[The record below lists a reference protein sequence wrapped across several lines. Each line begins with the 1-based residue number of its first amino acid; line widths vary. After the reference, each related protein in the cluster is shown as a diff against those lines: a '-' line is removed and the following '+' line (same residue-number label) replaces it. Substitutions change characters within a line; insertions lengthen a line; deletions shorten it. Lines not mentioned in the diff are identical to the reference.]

1 MKKAIRIFDVLLAAV
16 LVPVMVLLAV
26 GSAVLPS
33 SYVRYD
39 KRSFTVQNVFSC
51 ISDGVVQ
58 NVDYQSAASVG
69 ATNATVKLFGLFP
82 VDDVEVS
89 DAPRQKVY
97 VSGESFGVKL
107 YTDGVIV
114 VGTKPV
120 EIDGEEID
128 PASECGLQTGDVIV
142 SINGVNVYTA
152 DAVEDALN
160 DNTGGP
166 YAICYKRDG
175 RVHKTTLQPVYS
187 QAEGSFKA
195 GMWVR
200 DSTAG
205 IGTITFYN
213 PENSTFA
220 ALGHPINDVDTNEI
234 MPLLEGEAVE
244 ASVTKVYKGT
254 PEQTGSLS
262 CSFGTRSIGTLT
274 KNTLSGVYGTY
285 NGSAKIDDGRYYE
298 VASAQE
304 VEKGFAQVLTTVDGG
319 GPQLYSI
326 EITKINYNDTKEQK
340 SMVIRVTDEELIEKT
355 GGIVQGMS
363 GSPIIQNGRLVG
375 AVTHVVVNDPEK
387 GYAIFAQNMLAESQT

>member
-1 MKKAIRIFDVLLAAV
+1 MKKAIRIFDILLAIV
-16 LVPVMVLLAV
+16 LVPVMTLLTL
-26 GSAVLPS
+26 GSYNLPS

-39 KRSFTVQNVFSC
+39 KRNFTVQNVFSC
-51 ISDGVVQ
+51 TQSGEVQ
-58 NVDYQSAASVG
+58 NVDYQSANSVG
-69 ATNATVKLFGLFP
+69 TANATVKLFGLFP
-82 VDDVEVS
+82 VGDVEVS
-89 DAPRQKVY
+89 DAARQKVY

-114 VGTKPV
+114 VGTKAV
-120 EIDGEEID
+120 EIDGKEVD
-128 PASECGLQTGDVIV
+128 PAAACGLQTGDVIV

-152 DAVEDALN
+152 DAVEEALN

-166 YAICYKRDG
+166 YTICYKRDG
-175 RVHKTTLQPVYS
+175 KVHETTLEPVYS
-187 QAEGSFKA
+187 PSEGSFKA

-213 PENSTFA
+213 PKNNTFA

-244 ASVTKVYKGT
+244 ASVTKVYKGSS
-254 PEQTGSLS
+254 EQTGSLS

-274 KNTLSGVYGTY
+274 KNTTSGIYGVY
-285 NGSAKIDDGRYYE
+285 NGSAKINESRYYE

-304 VEKGFAQVLTTVDGG
+304 VEKGFAQVLTTIDDS

-326 EITKINYNDTKEQK
+326 EISKINYNDTKDQK
-340 SMVIRVTDEELIEKT
+340 SMVIRVTDEKLIEKT

-387 GYAIFAQNMLAESQT
+387 GYAIFAQNMLEESET